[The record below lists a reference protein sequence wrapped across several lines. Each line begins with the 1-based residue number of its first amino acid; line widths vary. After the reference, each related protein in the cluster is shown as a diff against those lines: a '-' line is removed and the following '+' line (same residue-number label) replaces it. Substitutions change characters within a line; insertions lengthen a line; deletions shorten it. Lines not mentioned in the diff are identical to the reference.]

1 MNNLTPAMQF
11 TIAKSITS
19 YWELCKPRVVALMIL
34 TSIVGMQLSVPGFV
48 PWKVMM
54 FGNLGIALMAFGA
67 AAFNHLIDRKIDLKM
82 HRTQQRPLPL
92 QELTSKEAF
101 LFATILTVSGFIIL
115 ISQINFLTALLTLF
129 TFIGYAFIYTIYLKH
144 ATSQNIVIGGLSGAM
159 PPLLGWVAVTGHI
172 APEALLL
179 VFIIFL
185 WTPPHFW
192 ALAIHRFEDYKRA
205 EIPMLPNTHG
215 IPYTKIQ
222 IVLYTILMCIAS
234 VLPYFLH
241 MSGWIYLVTII
252 LLDAR
257 FLYLALHLYYDKES
271 KLAFPTFRYSIL
283 YLMGLFTVLLID
295 HWSVVL

>member
-1 MNNLTPAMQF
+1 
-11 TIAKSITS
+11 
-19 YWELCKPRVVALMIL
+19 
-34 TSIVGMQLSVPGFV
+34 
-48 PWKVMM
+48 
-54 FGNLGIALMAFGA
+54 
-67 AAFNHLIDRKIDLKM
+67 
-82 HRTQQRPLPL
+82 
-92 QELTSKEAF
+92 
-101 LFATILTVSGFIIL
+101 
-115 ISQINFLTALLTLF
+115 
-129 TFIGYAFIYTIYLKH
+129 
-144 ATSQNIVIGGLSGAM
+144 M